1 METMAT
7 TMQQQAGA
15 RPLVRRVAGAVHAP
29 RGEPAPGEVQALRAQ
44 CEALLAEAC
53 ARGVLDP
60 PSPAAWA
67 AFADAG
73 VRRRVAAGTLLLSR
87 EQPAQALWL
96 VDSGLVALGTRG
108 DHGLLQHRCSVG
120 AGSWLDLASGLRGTL
135 QAEDAVAETDCV
147 LWTWPM
153 SAVQRVTREHPGL
166 MAALVA
172 TLAAEVQGL
181 IEGTRGLMMKCVLAR
196 CATWLLAHAQLD
208 EPAADDA
215 PLTGTLRLQQRK
227 RTIALQLGTTAE
239 TFSRTLHQLRRQNL
253 IEVHGYD
260 IRLLDVPGLRSLAD
274 PPR

>member
-7 TMQQQAGA
+7 TMQHSGA
-15 RPLVRRVAGAVHAP
+15 RPTARMAAGALPVP
-29 RGEPAPGEVQALRAQ
+29 WREPGPTEGPALQ
-44 CEALLAEAC
+44 TECEALLAEAC

-67 AFADAG
+67 AFAEAAT
-73 VRRRVAAGTLLLSR
+73 RRRVTAGTLLLSR
-87 EQPAQALWL
+87 EQPAQGLWL
-96 VDSGLVALGTRG
+96 MASGLAALGTRG

-147 LWTWPM
+147 LWHWPLP
-153 SAVQRVTREHPGL
+153 AVQRVVRQHPDIL
-166 MAALVA
+166 SALLS
-172 TLAAEVQGL
+172 TLAAEVQSL

-208 EPAADDA
+208 DA
-215 PLTGTLRLQQRK
+215 TALTATLRLQQRK

-260 IRLLDVPGLRSLAD
+260 IRLLDVPGLRQVAD